1 MAAIVFGLNVLIPGI
16 RLQAIGERSLS
27 IMAADINTIT
37 GFHLIIL
44 SYCIFIKIALTFVAT
59 DANEATILSSTKMIC
74 IADTKCTKDYIVLSV
89 DIMQKSFASG
99 STYECIDD
107 NHPHAD
113 LKLPCCE

>member
-1 MAAIVFGLNVLIPGI
+1 MAAIVFGLNVLIAGI
-16 RLQAIGERSLS
+16 QLQAIGERSLS

-59 DANEATILSSTKMIC
+59 DANETTVLTSMTMIC
-74 IADTKCTKDYIVLSV
+74 IAQCTYIVLSV
-89 DIMQKSFASG
+89 YIMQKSFASG

-107 NHPHAD
+107 NLPHAD